1 MKETNKLKVV
11 PDDIIRCK
19 YCKWLVKKCD
29 RYFCRIT
36 ICPTNIIGFCN
47 SAERKV
53 VDAVPV
59 VHGHWI
65 GLEYDGYADGYP
77 VYDLW
82 ECSICGNEI
91 CGTDAPAYCCDC
103 GAKMDEVE

>member
-1 MKETNKLKVV
+1 MRPIDADAAKLDVKDFAVTSNPAMNRFNKMFVDLHNKELDNQ
-11 PDDIIRCK
+11 P
-19 YCKWLVKKCD
+19 
-29 RYFCRIT
+29 T
-36 ICPTNIIGFCN
+36 I
-47 SAERKV
+47 
-53 VDAVPV
+53 DAVPV

-77 VYDLW
+77 VYDVW

-91 CGTDAPAYCCDC
+91 EGEDTPRYCCDC